1 MQVGTNGHSPLS
13 GLYKEYQKDEIKP
26 EEIIVVGT
34 DGLWDNIDKDL
45 IFAVGV
51 GKVWDVEFR
60 DLGQR
65 ASMMT
70 LAVR

>member
-1 MQVGTNGHSPLS
+1 M
-13 GLYKEYQKDEIKP
+13 
-26 EEIIVVGT
+26 VGT
-34 DGLWDNIDKDL
+34 DGLWDNIDAEL

-60 DLGQR
+60 GLSQR
-65 ASMMT
+65 AEMMT